1 MLAGVKTCF
10 LGLKFTKNAQTHKK
24 RSERRHISRWVVGQG
39 EESYGRFKGFIDV
52 NVETVTNAELVL
64 DNKICHAS
72 FTNLQIGVM
81 YCLHY
86 YAVLDISLLLTVF
99 ASENIRKT

>member
-1 MLAGVKTCF
+1 MED
-10 LGLKFTKNAQTHKK
+10 LK
-24 RSERRHISRWVVGQG
+24 V
-39 EESYGRFKGFIDV
+39 FIDV
-52 NVETVTNAELVL
+52 NVETVTNAELLL

-72 FTNLQIGVM
+72 STNLQIAVM

-86 YAVLDISLLLTVF
+86 AVLDIILLLLTVF

>member
-1 MLAGVKTCF
+1 MLELTKSPVSVYIFQDGWSVRRNRTRED
-10 LGLKFTKNAQTHKK
+10 LK
-24 RSERRHISRWVVGQG
+24 V
-39 EESYGRFKGFIDV
+39 FIDV
-52 NVETVTNAELVL
+52 NVETVTNAELLL

-72 FTNLQIGVM
+72 FTNLQIAVM

-86 YAVLDISLLLTVF
+86 AVLDIILLLSVF